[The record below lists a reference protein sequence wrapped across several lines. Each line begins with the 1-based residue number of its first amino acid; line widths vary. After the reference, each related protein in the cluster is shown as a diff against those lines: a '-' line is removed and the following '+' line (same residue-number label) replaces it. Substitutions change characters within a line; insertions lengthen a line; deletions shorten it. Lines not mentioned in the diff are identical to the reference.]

1 MIHLHVLLL
10 LMTVLR
16 ILNQSPGAAT
26 DPAATAEQGLGRAP
40 IPLDAVRAKAAAW
53 AHSGPANAAQPAS
66 EVEDHEVGIPAR
78 PVVVAQQAVPAEAD
92 LTVHPLHHPTPAR
105 TRARRGILGYGAG
118 PAGGAARRAA
128 RPPAQGAL
136 RSWVGGDTGV
146 CVRVRACVH
155 LHVAE

>member
-1 MIHLHVLLL
+1 MP
-10 LMTVLR
+10 
-16 ILNQSPGAAT
+16 Q
-26 DPAATAEQGLGRAP
+26 Q
-40 IPLDAVRAKAAAW
+40 IPLPQRSRDWAAPPFLGAQAAAW

-128 RPPAQGAL
+128 RARAQGAL
-136 RSWVGGDTGV
+136 RSWVGGGYG
-146 CVRVRACVH
+146 RVRARACVRA
-155 LHVAE
+155 LARG